1 MVSQE
6 GAEPPLEHPK
16 SFCLSKLLN
25 LTPFYPSLLPH
36 IPAKSKSS
44 AGCLPTLPPF
54 TKERGNMI
62 SQEGAKPPLKHPKGF
77 CLHKV
82 FEITFFNPP
91 NKHCAGLRKAW

>member
-1 MVSQE
+1 MISQE
-6 GAEPPLEHPK
+6 GAKPPLKHPK
-16 SFCLSKLLN
+16 GFCLSKLLN
-25 LTPFYPSLLPH
+25 LTPFTPLSLH

-77 CLHKV
+77 CLHKLL
-82 FEITFFNPP
+82 EATFCSSI
-91 NKHCAGLRKAW
+91 H